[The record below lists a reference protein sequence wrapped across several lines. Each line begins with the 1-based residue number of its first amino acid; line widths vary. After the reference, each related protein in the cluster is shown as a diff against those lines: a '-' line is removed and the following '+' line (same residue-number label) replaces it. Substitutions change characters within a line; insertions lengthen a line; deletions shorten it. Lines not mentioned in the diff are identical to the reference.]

1 MLKSQDRENQSLIR
15 KTESLQKENIKLRD
29 LNDKSLGLLLEI
41 ASINPEIK
49 DMIVNELPEL
59 RSKFTKDDAWMEM
72 EW

>member
-41 ASINPEIK
+41 ANSNQEIK
-49 DMIVNELPEL
+49 GMIVNEVPEL
-59 RSKFTKDDAWMEM
+59 RSKFSRDIQSIVVI
-72 EW
+72 

>member
-41 ASINPEIK
+41 ANSNPEIK
-49 DMIVNELPEL
+49 GMIVNEVPEL
-59 RSKFTKDDAWMEM
+59 RSKFSRDIQSIVVI
-72 EW
+72 